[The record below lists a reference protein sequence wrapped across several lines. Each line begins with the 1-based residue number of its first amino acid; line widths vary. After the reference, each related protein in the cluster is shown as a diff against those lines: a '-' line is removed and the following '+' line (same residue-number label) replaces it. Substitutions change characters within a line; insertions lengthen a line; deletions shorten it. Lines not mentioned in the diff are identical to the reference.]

1 MNPPPIAS
9 SSPALMLVTDA
20 AGRVLTTCGRQER
33 LSGTGLLERQGL
45 TLAELFGEDASRQL
59 LAGQSE
65 ALRLTR
71 GAPTAEGDE
80 PTVWHLRSQP
90 LVGGG
95 VLVSVWM
102 QGATSQ
108 GVPAAWERRITP
120 RLLNPSEDLLGQKR
134 AFMLAILDA
143 DPTLVYVRDRQRRF
157 VFVNKA
163 LADAYGTTPT
173 ELVLQRPDEVHSQGQ
188 ETEVFDEVDQR
199 VFATGAEVRLQ
210 ERFTKPD
217 GTVGW
222 YDTIKRPLPAPNGEL
237 FVLGITVDI
246 TERVR
251 MEQLLHETNQ
261 RLELAVKAGNLGLW
275 DWTVGTDRVYYSSVW
290 KAQLGYEDHELPNTF
305 ATWKDGMHPE
315 DVEAS
320 LRTVQQHLE
329 DASRGD
335 RFVNEFRIRTKNGS
349 WRWMAGYGLVV
360 RDERGRGVRVTGC
373 HLDITERRQ
382 REQEAELRRANE
394 RLVQVARMKDEFL
407 ANMSHE
413 LRTPLN
419 AVLGQAEAMA
429 EGIFGPLTEQQRG
442 SLQTIDE
449 SGRHLLSLINDV
461 LDIAKSNAGHLELE
475 LEQVP
480 VEEVCQ
486 ESLRL
491 VREQARRKKISV
503 AYSSDGEV
511 QHLHADRRRLRQIL
525 LNLLSNAM
533 KFTREGGRIGLE
545 VTSRE
550 GGDAVAF
557 TVWDTGAG
565 IAREDV
571 KRIFDPFVQLDA
583 GLARQHEGS
592 GLGLALVRRFVD
604 LHHGMLE
611 VDSELGRGS
620 RFTVVLPAGA
630 PDAEL
635 PVHDA
640 LPSAEPLAPEVP
652 SDFAA
657 RRTVVIA
664 DDSEANTRHLHG
676 YLVAHGYVVRIA
688 RDGLEAVRLCR
699 ELRPAMV
706 LMDIQMPRLDGL
718 EAIRTLRADRV
729 TASIPIIALTALAMP
744 GDRERCLEAGANE
757 YLSKPVRL
765 RQMLEVMRRFEARA

>member
-1 MNPPPIAS
+1 
-9 SSPALMLVTDA
+9 MLVTNE
-20 AGRVLTTCGRQER
+20 AGHILFRCGREER
-33 LSGTGLLERQGL
+33 LSGMAPEGR
-45 TLAELFGEDASRQL
+45 TLAELLGEEPSRQL
-59 LAGQSE
+59 LARQPGPQ
-65 ALRLTR
+65 RLLWR
-71 GAPTAEGDE
+71 APTSEGGE
-80 PTVWHLRSQP
+80 PTVVHLWSQP

-95 VLVSVWM
+95 ALVCVSVPEAPSK
-102 QGATSQ
+102 Q
-108 GVPAAWERRITP
+108 VPDAWARRITRELP
-120 RLLNPSEDLLGQKR
+120 SLNEDLLGQQR
-134 AFMLAILDA
+134 AFMLAMLDA
-143 DPTLVYVRDRQRRF
+143 DPSLVYVKDRQGRF
-157 VFVNKA
+157 VFANKA
-163 LADAYGTTPT
+163 LASAYGTTPD
-173 ELVLQRPDEVHSQGQ
+173 ELVFHRPDEVHSHEEELQ
-188 ETEVFDEVDQR
+188 VFDEIDQR
-199 VFATGAEVRLQ
+199 VFSTGSEFRQLEQ
-210 ERFTKPD
+210 FTRKD
-217 GTVGW
+217 GTVGC
-222 YDTIKRPLPAPNGEL
+222 YDTLKRLLPAPNGEL
-237 FVLGITVDI
+237 FVLGISVDI

-251 MEQLLHETNQ
+251 MEQLLHEANQ

-275 DWTVGTDRVYYSSVW
+275 DWTVGTERVYYSPVW

-315 DVEAS
+315 DVGNALQLVQDYVKDAS
-320 LRTVQQHLE
+320 L
-329 DASRGD
+329 GD
-335 RFVNEFRIRTKNGS
+335 RFVHEFRMRTKDGA
-349 WRWMAGYGLVV
+349 WRWIAGYGAVV
-360 RDERGRGVRVTGC
+360 RDARGLGVRVTGC

-382 REQEAELRRANE
+382 REQEAELRRANA
-394 RLVQVARMKDEFL
+394 RLEQLARMKDEFL

-429 EGIFGPLTEQQRG
+429 EGIFGPVTEPQR
-442 SLQTIDE
+442 SALQTIDE

-480 VEEVCQ
+480 VEEVSQ

-511 QHLHADRRRLRQIL
+511 HSLHADRRRLRQIL

-533 KFTREGGRIGLE
+533 KFTREAGRIGLE

-557 TVWDTGAG
+557 TVWDTGEG
-565 IAREDV
+565 IARQDV
-571 KRIFDPFVQLDA
+571 QRIFEPFVQLDA
-583 GLARQHEGS
+583 GLARQNEGS

-611 VDSELGRGS
+611 VDSEVGRGS
-620 RFTVVLPAGA
+620 RFTVVLPVGQ
-630 PDAEL
+630 PEAEV
-635 PVHDA
+635 PVARGDS
-640 LPSAEPLAPEVP
+640 PGAEPAPPVVP
-652 SDFAA
+652 PDSRS

-676 YLVAHGYVVRIA
+676 YLVAQGYAVRIA
-688 RDGLEAVRLCR
+688 RDGLEAVQLCR
-699 ELRPAMV
+699 EVRPALV

-718 EAIRTLRADRV
+718 EAIRCLRADHV
-729 TASIPIIALTALAMP
+729 TARIPIIALTALAMP

-765 RQMLEVMRRFEARA
+765 RQVLDVMRRFEARA

>member
-1 MNPPPIAS
+1 MSPPLIAS
-9 SSPALMLVTDA
+9 SPDLMLVTDG
-20 AGRVLTTCGRQER
+20 AGRVLSCCGKEER
-33 LSGTGLLERQGL
+33 LSGMAPEAR
-45 TLAELFGEDASRQL
+45 TLAELFGEEPSRRL
-59 LAGQSE
+59 LAGHPESY
-65 ALRLTR
+65 RLAR
-71 GAPTAEGDE
+71 AAPTPEGGE
-80 PTVWHLRSQP
+80 PTVWHLWSQP

-95 VLVSVWM
+95 ALVCVSVPEVP
-102 QGATSQ
+102 SHH
-108 GVPAAWERRITP
+108 VPAAWERRITRELP
-120 RLLNPSEDLLGQKR
+120 SLNEDLIGQQR

-143 DPTLVYVRDRQRRF
+143 DPSLVYVRDRQGRF
-157 VFVNKA
+157 VFANKA
-163 LADAYGTTPT
+163 LASAYGTSPD
-173 ELVLQRPDEVHSQGQ
+173 EIVLHRPSEVHSKDA
-188 ETEVFDEVDQR
+188 ETEVFDEVDER
-199 VFATGAEVRLQ
+199 VLATLAEVRQL
-210 ERFTKPD
+210 ERFTRPD

-222 YDTIKRPLPAPNGEL
+222 YDTLKRPLQAPNGEL

-246 TERVR
+246 TERQQ
-251 MEQLLHETNQ
+251 MEQLLHDTNQ

-275 DWTVGTDRVYYSSVW
+275 DWNVAESSVYYSPVW

-315 DVEAS
+315 DVGNA
-320 LRTVQQHLE
+320 LQLVQEYVE
-329 DASRGD
+329 DASLGE
-335 RFVNEFRIRTKNGS
+335 RFVHEFRMRTKDGA
-349 WRWMAGYGLVV
+349 WRWIAGYGVVV
-360 RDERGRGVRVTGC
+360 RDARGVGVRVTGC

-382 REQEAELRRANE
+382 REQEVELRRANA
-394 RLVQVARMKDEFL
+394 RLELLARMKDEFL

-419 AVLGQAEAMA
+419 AVLGQAEALA
-429 EGIFGPLTEQQRG
+429 EGIFGPVTEPQRG
-442 SLQTIDE
+442 ALQTIDE

-491 VREQARRKKISV
+491 VREQARRKKISA

-511 QHLHADRRRLRQIL
+511 HCLRADRRRLRQIL

-545 VTSRE
+545 VASRE
-550 GGDAVAF
+550 GGEAVAF
-557 TVWDTGAG
+557 TVWDTGEG

-571 KRIFDPFVQLDA
+571 QRIFEPFVQLDA
-583 GLARQHEGS
+583 GLARQNEGS

-604 LHHGMLE
+604 LHHGRLE
-611 VDSELGRGS
+611 VDSEVGRGS
-620 RFTVVLPAGA
+620 RFTVVLPVGA
-630 PDAEL
+630 PEAE
-635 PVHDA
+635 
-640 LPSAEPLAPEVP
+640 EP
-652 SDFAA
+652 AA
-657 RRTVVIA
+657 RGDSPGTRPAPPVVPPDSSSQRTVVIA

-676 YLVAHGYVVRIA
+676 YLVAHGYAVRIA
-688 RDGLEAVRLCR
+688 RDGLEAVQLCR
-699 ELRPAMV
+699 EVRPALV

-718 EAIRTLRADRV
+718 EAIRCLRADRV
-729 TASIPIIALTALAMP
+729 TAPIPIIALTALAMP

-765 RQMLEVMRRFEARA
+765 RQVLEVMRRFEARA

>member
-1 MNPPPIAS
+1 
-9 SSPALMLVTDA
+9 MLVTDE
-20 AGRVLTTCGRQER
+20 AGRVLSRCGKDER
-33 LSGTGLLERQGL
+33 LLGTVLEGR
-45 TLAELFGEDASRQL
+45 TLAELFGEDVSRRL
-59 LAGQSE
+59 LAGRPDSLDL
-65 ALRLTR
+65 AR
-71 GAPTAEGDE
+71 GEPTSEGDE
-80 PTVWHLRSQP
+80 PSVWHLRSQP

-95 VLVSVWM
+95 ALVSLWLPE
-102 QGATSQ
+102 ASSHE
-108 GVPAAWERRITP
+108 VPAAWERRIS
-120 RLLNPSEDLLGQKR
+120 RKLLSLNEELVRQQR

-143 DPTLVYVRDRQRRF
+143 DPSLVYVRDRQGRF
-157 VFVNKA
+157 VFANKA
-163 LADAYGTTPT
+163 LADAYGSSPD
-173 ELVLQRPDEVHSQGQ
+173 ELVLHHPSEVHSHG
-188 ETEVFDEVDQR
+188 EELEVFDEQDQR
-199 VFATGAEVRLQ
+199 VLSTGAEIRQL
-210 ERFTKPD
+210 EHFTKAD

-222 YDTIKRPLPAPNGEL
+222 YDTLKRPLQAPGGEM

-246 TERVR
+246 TERMH
-251 MEQLLHETNQ
+251 MEQLLHEANQ
-261 RLELAVKAGNLGLW
+261 RLELAVKAGSLGLW
-275 DWTVGTDRVYYSSVW
+275 DWNIAEDYVYYSPVW
-290 KAQLGYEDHELPNTF
+290 KAQLGYEDHELSNTF
-305 ATWKDGMHPE
+305 ATWSDGMHPE
-315 DVEAS
+315 DRSDV
-320 LRTVQQHLE
+320 LGTVQE
-329 DASRGD
+329 YVKDASRGE
-335 RFVNEFRIRTKNGS
+335 RFVHEFRMRTKDGA
-349 WRWMAGYGLVV
+349 WRWIAGYGLVV
-360 RDERGRGVRVTGC
+360 RDKQGKAMRVTGC

-382 REQEAELRRANE
+382 REQEQELRRANE
-394 RLVQVARMKDEFL
+394 RLLQVARMKDEFL

-419 AVLGQAEAMA
+419 AVLGQAEALA
-429 EGIFGPLTEQQRG
+429 EGIFGPVTEQQRG
-442 SLQTIDE
+442 ALQTVEE

-475 LEQVP
+475 REQVP

-491 VREQARRKKISV
+491 MREQARRKKISV

-511 QHLHADRRRLRQIL
+511 PYLNADRRRLRQIL

-550 GGDAVAF
+550 GGEAVAF
-557 TVWDTGAG
+557 TIWDTGPG

-571 KRIFDPFVQLDA
+571 KRIFEPFVQLDA
-583 GLARQHEGS
+583 GLARQNEGS

-611 VDSELGRGS
+611 VDSEVGRGS
-620 RFTVVLPAGA
+620 RFTAI
-630 PDAEL
+630 L
-635 PVHDA
+635 PVGPHVTEEPT
-640 LPSAEPLAPEVP
+640 PSTSASPEPVP
-652 SDFAA
+652 SPGRSDSVA

-676 YLVAHGYVVRIA
+676 YLVAHGYAVRIA

-699 ELRPAMV
+699 EVRPALV

-718 EAIRTLRADRV
+718 EAIRVLRADHV
-729 TASIPIIALTALAMP
+729 TAAIPIIALTALAMP

-765 RQMLEVMRRFEARA
+765 RQMLEVMRRFEAPV